1 MGYDEF
7 IMLNSIFTHKIR
19 YNIVILIDKNLNTMK
34 RATILSLAFLTS
46 SAVFAQAP
54 SDKSQ
59 ATKPVRYLTIKNFT
73 VDARAQQ
80 PATVKD
86 PFEPMNRK
94 IFTFNETL
102 DKYIAKPVAVQYQE
116 KIPVEVRSS
125 YRSFRK
131 NLGEPWNAVNQ
142 LIQGKP
148 VRATKTLGRF
158 TVNTLTSL
166 GFADPASRI
175 GLTQQEESFGTTLGY
190 YGVNT
195 GPYLMLPVLGPSTI
209 RDAVGMA
216 IDSQAQPQSYLHN
229 DKATISMTALTGVD
243 KRAGLLSIEQMLPE
257 DKYAAIRDVYLDR
270 KAFAIAELQGKAEEH
285 VFADETDMIEDDVES
300 SDEVLPDE
308 SSAPTE

>member
-1 MGYDEF
+1 
-7 IMLNSIFTHKIR
+7 
-19 YNIVILIDKNLNTMK
+19 MK
-34 RATILSLAFLTS
+34 RATLFSLALLTS
-46 SAVFAQAP
+46 ATVFAQTEK
-54 SDKSQ
+54 SESQ

-73 VDARAQQ
+73 VDARSQQ
-80 PATVKD
+80 ATAVKD

-116 KIPVEVRSS
+116 KIPEDVRGS

-148 VRATKTLGRF
+148 MRATKTLGRF

-190 YGVNT
+190 YGVNS
-195 GPYLMLPVLGPSTI
+195 GAYLMLPVLGPSTM

-216 IDSQAQPQSYLHN
+216 IDSQAQPQSYLHH
-229 DKATISMTALTGVD
+229 DKATIGMTALTAVD
-243 KRAGLLSIEQMLPE
+243 KRAGLLSAEALLPE
-257 DKYAAIRDVYLDR
+257 DKYAAIRDIYLDR
-270 KAFAIAELQGKAEEH
+270 KAFDIAELKGVTQEH
-285 VFADETDMIEDDVES
+285 VFADDIEIINEDGES
-300 SDEVLPDE
+300 SDEVLPDD
-308 SSAPTE
+308 SSTPNE

>member
-1 MGYDEF
+1 MDDDEF
-7 IMLNSIFTHKIR
+7 VMLNSIFTHKIR

-34 RATILSLAFLTS
+34 RATLFSLALLTS
-46 SAVFAQAP
+46 ATVFAQTEK
-54 SDKSQ
+54 SESQ

-73 VDARAQQ
+73 VDARSQQ
-80 PATVKD
+80 ATAVKD

-116 KIPVEVRSS
+116 KIPEDVRGS

-229 DKATISMTALTGVD
+229 DKATISMTTLTGVD

-257 DKYAAIRDVYLDR
+257 DKYAAIRDVYLER
-270 KAFAIAELQGKAEEH
+270 KSFTIAELQGKVEEH
-285 VFADETDMIEDDVES
+285 VFADDLDTMEDDIEQ
-300 SDEVLPDE
+300 SDDVSLEQL
-308 SSAPTE
+308 STPTE